1 MTKKSS
7 AVTIRDVADQ
17 AGVSVATVSRYI
29 NSTAPVSPAVANRLD
44 AVMAE
49 LSYVPHATARHL
61 ATRRTQAIGL
71 LLTLNIYGDFFA
83 PMLHGIEDVAGE
95 AGFNL
100 LISSNLPRLTRGF
113 PRPLGPHNTDG
124 LLVFADSM
132 DDVELARLQE
142 LDFPMVLIHRTPPE
156 DLDIP
161 SVTVENKAASVA
173 IVEHL
178 IKTHGRRRIVFLRG
192 PEHQEDSYWREMGW
206 REALRANGLP
216 VEESLLRKGDFE
228 RMTAQASVRELL
240 ARGVPFDAV
249 YAGDDDSAAGALAAI
264 HEGGLRVPED
274 ISVVGFDDQRSSAY
288 TTPPLTTVRAPTEQ
302 VGRVAA
308 GQLLNL
314 LRGSPADPLTLLPT
328 ELVIRRSCGCHW
340 WPG

>member
-1 MTKKSS
+1 
-7 AVTIRDVADQ
+7 
-17 AGVSVATVSRYI
+17 
-29 NSTAPVSPAVANRLD
+29 
-44 AVMAE
+44 
-49 LSYVPHATARHL
+49 
-61 ATRRTQAIGL
+61 
-71 LLTLNIYGDFFA
+71 
-83 PMLHGIEDVAGE
+83 
-95 AGFNL
+95 
-100 LISSNLPRLTRGF
+100 
-113 PRPLGPHNTDG
+113 
-124 LLVFADSM
+124 
-132 DDVELARLQE
+132 
-142 LDFPMVLIHRTPPE
+142 
-156 DLDIP
+156 
-161 SVTVENKAASVA
+161 
-173 IVEHL
+173 
-178 IKTHGRRRIVFLRG
+178 
-192 PEHQEDSYWREMGW
+192 
-206 REALRANGLP
+206 
-216 VEESLLRKGDFE
+216 
-228 RMTAQASVRELL
+228 MTAQASVRELL